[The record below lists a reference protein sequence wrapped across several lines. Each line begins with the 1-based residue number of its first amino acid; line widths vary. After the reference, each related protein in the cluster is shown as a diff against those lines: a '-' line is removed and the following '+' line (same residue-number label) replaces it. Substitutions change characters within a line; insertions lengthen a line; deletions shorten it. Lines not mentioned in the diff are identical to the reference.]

1 MIMPIDLSWND
12 ADDEYS
18 RGITQHIPS
27 MTPSGFAFSCPDTT
41 ESLPSNI
48 RLITFNPAMEL
59 QWASPTRADRRRT
72 ASSSIVKFGRSRRLL
87 LPDDHSLMCFNR
99 DTGCCDSTP
108 INVAMGRLVPRI
120 SDIPDSGSSEITHIT
135 GFDGRPCRL
144 TRELG
149 WWIGCVIGNG
159 WVCSKSRVY
168 LCGAIESSV
177 LPSWSRA
184 ARSLFSLQTG
194 APQDR
199 TDATGSWGTSRKI
212 SVSNCRLAQW
222 LKPMVGHRAGGK
234 YLPAVTFTASREFQH
249 GILEGL
255 FDTDGTLSAAR
266 SGRFNVAYT
275 TKSPILC
282 RQVAWQL
289 LQHGVESNF
298 QLTTNNAAR
307 KAWVVNPSVVDFHRL
322 PVSFRDPERNNV
334 LALMRENPPLARDR
348 KNDILPLSH
357 DEGNTISAMFLG
369 TAATRKK
376 DRDIHLSTLYA
387 SMRKAVK
394 SGYIGRHSLEQIVD
408 WLGDRCPV
416 SVRERLDKNL
426 HWDRVTGIEQSG
438 PMNVLDIYF
447 DDDNVAVVGDYGIP
461 AFSQPAIPCSR
472 FSNGI

>member
-1 MIMPIDLSWND
+1 MIMPIDLSWSD

-48 RLITFNPAMEL
+48 RLITFNPAMEQ
-59 QWASPTRADRRRT
+59 QWSSPLRAERRRT
-72 ASSSIVKFGRSRRLL
+72 ASSSIVKLGRSRRLL
-87 LPDDHSLMCFNR
+87 LPDDHHVMCFNR
-99 DTGCCDSTP
+99 DTGGCESTP
-108 INVAMGRLVPRI
+108 INVALGSLVPRI
-120 SDIPDSGSSEITHIT
+120 SEIPESGSSEITHIT
-135 GFDGRPCRL
+135 GFDGRPCQL

-199 TDATGSWGTSRKI
+199 TDGTGAWGASRKI
-212 SVSNCRLAQW
+212 SINNGQFAQW
-222 LKPMVGHRAGGK
+222 LKPMVGHLAGGK
-234 YLPAVTFTASREFQH
+234 HLPTVTFAANKEFQY
-249 GILEGL
+249 GMLAGL
-255 FDTDGTLSAAR
+255 FDTDGTLTAAK

-282 RQVAWQL
+282 RQVAWL
-289 LQHGVESNF
+289 LLHLGIESNF
-298 QLTTNNAAR
+298 QLTSNNFKR
-307 KAWVVNPSVVDFHRL
+307 KAWVVYPSVVDFHHL
-322 PVSFRDPERNNV
+322 PVSFCEQKRNNV
-334 LALMRENPPLARDR
+334 LALMRENSPLARDQ
-348 KNDILPLSH
+348 KNDIFPLSYE
-357 DEGNTISAMFLG
+357 EGDTICSMFLG
-369 TAATRKK
+369 TAATRKR
-376 DRDIHLSTLYA
+376 DRDNDLFTTYSA
-387 SMRKAVK
+387 MRKARR
-394 SGYIGRHSLEQIVD
+394 SGYIGRHSLGRIVD
-408 WLGDRCPV
+408 WLGERCPV
-416 SVRERLDKNL
+416 SVRQRLDKNL

-447 DDDNVAVVGDYGIP
+447 DDNVAVVGDYGIP
-461 AFSQPAIPCSR
+461 AFSKPANPSAE
-472 FSNGI
+472 FSNRF